1 MTFLL
6 PKFLHIGSMFLA
18 TALAVGPLVVFTLI
32 LRTGD
37 AHAIRR
43 VFQFTEPVGRAV
55 GICYGLGTL
64 FGIIAALT
72 GSIDLTAR
80 WLLTAYVIVVL
91 LRVNGLYAERWMRKV
106 KAATAFSA
114 GSNLEAEL
122 ATWQRSMVPLWSIA
136 AAVGLTL
143 AVVFVMVV
151 KPTVW

>member
-1 MTFLL
+1 VTFLL

-37 AHAIRR
+37 AGAIGRAFR
-43 VFQFTEPVGRAV
+43 FAEPVARAG
-55 GICYGLGTL
+55 GILYGLGIL

-80 WLLTAYVIVVL
+80 WLLTAYVTVIL
-91 LRVNGLYAERWMRKV
+91 LGANGLYAERWMGHV
-106 KAATAFSA
+106 EAAAQRADA
-114 GSNLEAEL
+114 GEL
-122 ATWQRSMVPLWSIA
+122 QAWQRSNRPMWSATIA
-136 AAVGLTL
+136 AVLTL

-151 KPTVW
+151 KPTVF

>member
-37 AHAIRR
+37 APALRR
-43 VFQFTEPVGRAV
+43 AFAFAEPVARAGGV
-55 GICYGLGTL
+55 LYGLGII
-64 FGIIAALT
+64 FGILAALT
-72 GSIDLTAR
+72 GSTDLTAR

-91 LRVNGLYAERWMRKV
+91 LGVNGLYAERWMRRV
-106 KAATAFSA
+106 EAAADQTD
-114 GSNLEAEL
+114 GDEL
-122 ATWQRSMVPLWSIA
+122 AVWQRSRVPIGSAPA
-136 AAVGLTL
+136 AIVLTL

-151 KPTVW
+151 KPTLW